1 MSRVKNPQEKKR
13 LAYELDH
20 RNASGESVKAWRRN
34 KPLKKAKANRSFRK
48 ATNDLVQATLRE
60 DIATQSAIKKAG
72 SIIKENI
79 IDWAPSGL
87 SPMSV
92 LASRSAKLPL
102 EQKGGDAQ
110 RHKVQSDKTS
120 QRSSLMRQ
128 PKFSIGLKVSEFSTL
143 STARTRLTNR
153 STRTIMLRIIAG

>member
-72 SIIKENI
+72 SIIKEKI
-79 IDWAPSGL
+79 IDWGPVRLESY
-87 SPMSV
+87 V
-92 LASRSAKLPL
+92 SARL
-102 EQKGGDAQ
+102 AQ
-110 RHKVQSDKTS
+110 RKATVGAKRRRRAKAQSA
-120 QRSSLMRQ
+120 
-128 PKFSIGLKVSEFSTL
+128 E
-143 STARTRLTNR
+143 
-153 STRTIMLRIIAG
+153 